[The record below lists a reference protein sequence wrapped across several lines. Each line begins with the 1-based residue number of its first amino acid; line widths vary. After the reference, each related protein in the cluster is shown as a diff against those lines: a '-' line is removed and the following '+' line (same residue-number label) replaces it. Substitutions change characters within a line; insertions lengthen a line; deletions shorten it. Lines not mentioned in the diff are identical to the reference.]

1 MQSRGTGSI
10 DSLTM
15 EYENSNEVWRRYG
28 EDRRR
33 ELVETDEMEGR
44 MTFHLNRKCPINKY
58 FHLAERVRALV

>member
-1 MQSRGTGSI
+1 
-10 DSLTM
+10 M